1 MNTQDCFG
9 DFSLTRFMEEH
20 LHRLPLALP
29 GVGRVL
35 QATGTWSGLGSM
47 LAAPDLD
54 VMVVDKGKRYEGS
67 PPTDLASAQ
76 KLCGAGCTI
85 LVRHAEKHNEKIS
98 ELASA
103 FAKTFRAPANVHVYA
118 TPPGCFGFSWH
129 YDAEDVFIFQTAGEK
144 EYFLRK
150 NTVNPWPLEET
161 IPADMRYE
169 RELMPLMR
177 VLLRAGDL
185 LYIPCGYWHRAEAI
199 DCSETALSLALGI
212 MSRSAI
218 DVFDLLRSE
227 VLQSL
232 VWRQRL
238 PVLPMGQIEGMKE
251 SQLYERLLQQLADD
265 LCSTLKNPQ
274 FARRVTEQFVSSPET
289 CL

>member
-9 DFSLTRFMEEH
+9 DFPLTRFMEQH

-29 GVGRVL
+29 GVGRLL
-35 QATGTWSGLGSM
+35 QATGTWSGLGPI
-47 LAAPDLD
+47 LAAPDVD
-54 VMVVDKGKRYEGS
+54 VMVVKKGKRCEGS

-76 KLCGAGCTI
+76 KLCEAGCTI
-85 LVRHAEKHNEKIS
+85 LVRHAERQSEQIS
-98 ELASA
+98 ELATA
-103 FAKTFRAPANVHVYA
+103 FTNTFRAPANVHVYA

-144 EYFLRK
+144 EYYLRK

-161 IPADMRYE
+161 IPADMQYE

-185 LYIPCGYWHRAEAI
+185 LYIPCGYWHRAQATEG
-199 DCSETALSLALGI
+199 SETALSLALGI
-212 MSRSAI
+212 MSHSAI

-232 VWRQRL
+232 IWRQRL
-238 PVLPMGQIEGMKE
+238 PILPEGEMEGMEE
-251 SQLYERLLQQLADD
+251 SQLYQHLLQQLADD
-265 LCSTLKNPQ
+265 LCSTLKSPQ
-274 FARRVTEQFVSSPET
+274 FARRVTEQFVAAPQAS
-289 CL
+289 L